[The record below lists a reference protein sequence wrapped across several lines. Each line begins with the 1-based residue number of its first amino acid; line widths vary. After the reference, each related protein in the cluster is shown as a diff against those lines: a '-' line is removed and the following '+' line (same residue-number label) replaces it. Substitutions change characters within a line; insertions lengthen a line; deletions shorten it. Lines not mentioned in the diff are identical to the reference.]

1 MPLGFWNVHLYHDP
15 AACWTFPA
23 EIVVRIPFP
32 NGWREGENSRFLCR
46 VNYWHHN
53 AKRERTAKGFT
64 WFYSIISKRRRNRR
78 RLQCGSSDFGLFFS
92 PRFRFDMLPDLGDV
106 NRVQLPHPEILE
118 ALKPGKQL
126 LPGRNC
132 GRADELMLARGTT
145 MLP

>member
-1 MPLGFWNVHLYHDP
+1 
-15 AACWTFPA
+15 
-23 EIVVRIPFP
+23 
-32 NGWREGENSRFLCR
+32 
-46 VNYWHHN
+46 
-53 AKRERTAKGFT
+53 
-64 WFYSIISKRRRNRR
+64 
-78 RLQCGSSDFGLFFS
+78 
-92 PRFRFDMLPDLGDV
+92 MLPDLGDV

>member
-1 MPLGFWNVHLYHDP
+1 MQKEKEQRKVLHGFTVSYL
-15 AACWTFPA
+15 
-23 EIVVRIPFP
+23 
-32 NGWREGENSRFLCR
+32 REGVIGADCS
-46 VNYWHHN
+46 
-53 AKRERTAKGFT
+53 AA
-64 WFYSIISKRRRNRR
+64 
-78 RLQCGSSDFGLFFS
+78 LQTLGCFFP